1 MSYRKEKQWVRSNE
15 TKGLWLNLDTGE
27 FYFHGKKYQPAYWR
41 FGDIK
46 ESDTIS
52 AELAEFIHQYI
63 AIPFDYVPMSAC
75 ATICSYG
82 ERYAALGKV
91 LVVGGE
97 TSSTLMEMAKLLEEI
112 PITMPEGVRITVG
125 NLRFYKCLCLYKKME
140 QVFAHKL
147 ETTPIIQRLLNII
160 AFTGYPDI
168 TDDTYISMTRM
179 MIAEKLYVLPTI
191 EISNLV
197 SQWHKC
203 KQEAGEPFDA
213 RPAHGILL
221 EIVETEARYNAYCS
235 TELADDLRKH
245 NDLPYLYLEDDT
257 YICRPLITIEDF
269 EDEAKQQ
276 ANCVLRQYLNSTARG
291 ETHIVSIRYKNTPDK
306 SLITCEIDEK
316 GNIKQYLHAYNKDDI
331 THEEKVFGAKLVRQA
346 RQEIKKRG

>member
-1 MSYRKEKQWVRSNE
+1 MRFKKEKQWIRAEE

-41 FGDIK
+41 FSDIQ

-52 AELAEFIHQYI
+52 AELAEFLHQYI
-63 AIPFDYVPMSAC
+63 AIPFDYLPMPVC
-75 ATICSYG
+75 ATLCSYG

-91 LVVGGE
+91 LEIAGK
-97 TSSTLMEMAKLLEEI
+97 TSNALIEMAKLLQEI
-112 PITMPEGVRITVG
+112 PITMPEGCRITVES
-125 NLRFYKCLCLYKKME
+125 LHFYKSLCLCKKME
-140 QVFAHKL
+140 QIFAHKL

-160 AFTGYPDI
+160 AFAGYNDI
-168 TDDTYISMTRM
+168 TDDTCISMTRM
-179 MIAEKLYVLPTI
+179 MIAEKLYVLPPI
-191 EISNLV
+191 EISSLI

-203 KQEAGEPFDA
+203 KQEAGEPFDK
-213 RPAHGILL
+213 RPTHGILL
-221 EIVETEARYNAYCS
+221 EIVETEARYNAYRS
-235 TELADDLRKH
+235 TELEDDLRKH

-257 YICRPLITIEDF
+257 YICRPLITVEDF

-291 ETHIVSIRYKNTPDK
+291 ETHICSIRYKNSPDK
-306 SLITCEIDEK
+306 SLITCEVDEK
-316 GNIKQYLHAYNKDDI
+316 GNIKQYLHAYNSDDI

-346 RQEIKKRG
+346 IKERG

>member
-1 MSYRKEKQWVRSNE
+1 MKFRKDKQWIRAEE

-27 FYFHGKKYQPAYWR
+27 FYFHGKKYQAAYHR
-41 FGDIK
+41 FADIQ

-52 AELAEFIHQYI
+52 AELAEFLRQYI
-63 AIPFDYVPMSAC
+63 TIPFDYLPMSAC

-91 LVVGGE
+91 LVVEGK
-97 TSSTLMEMAKLLEEI
+97 TSSALIEMVKLLREI
-112 PITMPEGVRITVG
+112 PITMPEGVRITIE
-125 NLRFYKCLCLYKKME
+125 NLRFYKSLRLYKQME

-160 AFTGYPDI
+160 AFTGYSDM

-197 SQWHKC
+197 SQWHTY
-203 KQEAGEPFDA
+203 KQKMSEPFDV

-235 TELADDLRKH
+235 MELGDDLRKH
-245 NDLPYLYLEDDT
+245 NDLPYLYFEDDT
-257 YICRPLITIEDF
+257 YICHPLITVKDF

-276 ANCVLRQYLNSTARG
+276 ANCVLRQYLTPTARG
-291 ETHIVSIRYKNTPDK
+291 ETHIVSIRYKNSPDK
-306 SLITCEIDEK
+306 SLITCEIDNN

-331 THEEKVFGAKLVRQA
+331 SHEEKVFGAKLMRQA
-346 RQEIKKRG
+346 RQAIKKRG